1 MEEATKVET
10 EITLPSKDFG
20 SADLQKELHRFAK
33 EVLDGQFLTFVEQ
46 IRRNTREDLKEFL
59 KSVEAE
65 ETEEIHVNTKK
76 DVTSFVELGS
86 KLDGN
91 ELDKPRMVERQSP
104 RQSTSLPTLQDAA
117 RADESEPTRRPS
129 VGQCVSDYDMNIM
142 RVSSE
147 REQSSK
153 SIGASKDV
161 SRETTLRSNTMSPG
175 GKKREV
181 SGSSKAMSAFHVK
194 HDQLLIGGRDEKRG
208 FVSNKLRPIVASYY
222 FDVTVSIVIVLNGF
236 YIGYSTDYMA
246 KHVLKDTP
254 TGFEVI
260 EASFLF
266 VFVMEVTLRFCVLG
280 MDLFRREVGGVKN
293 DQRNWNIFD
302 FLVIGS
308 QVLEFSFRHF
318 KIDAEF
324 LSRFSILRTLR
335 LFRLIRIVRLV
346 KVIRFISDLRT
357 IVMSVYRSLSI
368 FLYSAIALG
377 LVIYIFS
384 IYFVQT
390 CLERRVE
397 PGLTPEADE
406 ELKERFGSVYVGMY
420 TLYLTISGG
429 VDWGDVKGALDNV
442 HSWLLGELVLIFY
455 IAFVT
460 MALMNVII
468 GVFLERAM
476 DMAKQEHEAF
486 LVRTA
491 KGLFIAA
498 DFDQSGAMT
507 YADFKRALD
516 YVGVQD
522 FFDAVDLEASEAK
535 VLFTLLDA
543 SNDGQ
548 ITAEEFLKGCLRL
561 RGPAKSLD
569 LLKLS
574 RQVMMR
580 MDAQDKHI
588 KYYMEKNRHAIYE
601 NRHHIQWKKQ
611 AGIVKFDPAKYE
623 SKEDE
628 PLSPK
633 CNLPGALF

>member
-129 VGQCVSDYDMNIM
+129 VGQCVSDYQKENRAQNLLEHRKMFRGRQLCGQI
-142 RVSSE
+142 
-147 REQSSK
+147 
-153 SIGASKDV
+153 
-161 SRETTLRSNTMSPG
+161 LMSPG

-346 KVIRFISDLRT
+346 KVIRFISDLAQLLCLC
-357 IVMSVYRSLSI
+357 I
-368 FLYSAIALG
+368 G
-377 LVIYIFS
+377 
-384 IYFVQT
+384 VQT
-390 CLERRVE
+390 CLDRRVE

-486 LVRTA
+486 LCG
-491 KGLFIAA
+491 GLFIAA